1 MTAHITDGTGVTRI
15 AGEAPEHGDS
25 LATLRAEA
33 ERLMRAAG
41 RPVRR
46 VSLRAGGNA
55 IEVDWET
62 GDEPAGAAAPVG
74 PADPPV
80 EEAAGEDR
88 AIRVVA
94 PLVGTFYHAPSPGD
108 APFVEVGDVV
118 EEGQQLG
125 IIEAMKL
132 MNPIT
137 ADRPGRVR
145 AIRVPDG
152 DLVEFEQVLVELD
165 PVEEV

>member
-62 GDEPAGAAAPVG
+62 GDEQGGAAAVG
-74 PADPPV
+74 TAQPPV
-80 EEAAGEDR
+80 EETAGEDR

-94 PLVGTFYHAPSPGD
+94 PLVGTFYHAPSPGRS
-108 APFVEVGDVV
+108 AV
-118 EEGQQLG
+118 
-125 IIEAMKL
+125 
-132 MNPIT
+132 
-137 ADRPGRVR
+137 RRGR
-145 AIRVPDG
+145 
-152 DLVEFEQVLVELD
+152 
-165 PVEEV
+165 